1 MEMYS
6 LFYLFIMTIVLL
18 TLFSKKVMSNRT
30 WTATMTPLASII
42 GSGFL
47 IAAPLLN
54 KLSGDNA
61 PYFMLTLCLASFG
74 IGEVIRWNILS
85 VEPMIEGHQASRSLL
100 INERIGE
107 WALAFA
113 YILSITY
120 YLYLFSSFFL
130 RMTGIENILIEKGVV
145 TLLFIGI
152 SFFGHQHGLN
162 SLEKLESISV
172 NVKLSI
178 IVTILIA
185 LGVYQLSSEAAVS
198 VAKEVREFNFDTLS
212 ISLGLLIM
220 VQGFETSR
228 YLSENYSGKLRVR
241 SMRNA
246 QLISSIIYMLLI
258 ILFIPVF
265 DHHPL
270 EGEITET
277 SVIDIG
283 KFVFLLA
290 PTFLFAAA
298 MSSQLSA
305 SIADM
310 GGAGGLFSELS
321 NKRLNSKNAYL
332 LVAAA
337 GIILVWGFDIFKI
350 ISLASKAFALYYF
363 FQCMSSVI
371 YQFNKN
377 HLKFLFSIGMAV
389 LCLAIFILGKSFE

>member
-6 LFYLFIMTIVLL
+6 LFYLLIMTIVLL